1 MVFLWVVG
9 GALKLQNKRR
19 KGKGMTEFLVR
30 RFVKNYEHTET
41 VAVRTAYG
49 VLASMVGIFCNVF
62 LFLVKGGIGIVLHS
76 ISVTADAFNNLS
88 DAGSSII
95 GLVGVKMAEKPAD
108 EEHPF
113 GHGRIE
119 YIAALIVAFIV
130 LEVGFTFLKDAI
142 GKIRQPEI
150 LKFNTVSVVI
160 LMFSIGVK
168 IWLAFFNRKLGKKIN
183 SKVMMATAADAMG
196 DVATTTATI
205 LSVLFFRVTGINID
219 GFVGIGV
226 ALVVMWAGVGIA
238 KDTLE
243 PLIGE
248 AVPQETC
255 DEITK
260 FVESYDGI
268 VGTHDLL
275 VHNYGPGRS
284 MASIHAEVPN
294 DVNIEVSH
302 EVIDKIERDAR
313 KYLGTYLLIHMD
325 PIETKDQDVIKVRKK
340 VEDIVTQADPDA
352 SIHDFRMV
360 SGEHRINLIF
370 DMVLPHGYD
379 KEEENTLQR
388 LVTEKIHRL
397 GERYQCVI
405 TMEKSFVAES
415 KEK

>member
-62 LFLVKGGIGIVLHS
+62 LFLVKGAIGIVLHS

-397 GERYQCVI
+397 DERYQCVI